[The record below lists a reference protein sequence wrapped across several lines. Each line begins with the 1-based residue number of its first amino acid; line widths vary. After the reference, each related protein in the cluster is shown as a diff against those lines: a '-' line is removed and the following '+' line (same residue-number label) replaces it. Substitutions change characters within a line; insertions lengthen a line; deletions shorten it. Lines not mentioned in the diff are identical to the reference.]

1 MAEEREGKNPVQSA
15 ERIFQV
21 METLADHGEMG
32 LMELSTAL
40 DLHKS
45 TVHRLLMSLIY
56 MGYAK
61 QDEATQKYMLS
72 YKVVNMAGKIL
83 ERMDILQVA
92 KPYMERL
99 SDLSGEAVHLV
110 QREGN
115 HILYIYKIEAK
126 VGTIRMVSHVGMVH
140 PMYCSGVGKAIMAT
154 LPDEEVK
161 KIWNESIIEKKTDKT
176 ITDFSQMQE
185 VLEEVRQNG
194 YALDDEENE
203 KGVRCIAACLH
214 GYQKEVKYAFSI
226 SGPTSRMTRERVKEL
241 AGGRFYMVHRPFR
254 LAEIMSKM
262 VACGIEPKRMQL
274 VYPYVDKE
282 PNMVLLEGS
291 RGGRS
296 RLTVEKP
303 LIVYKEQGVYTD
315 EIYDIYGY

>member
-1 MAEEREGKNPVQSA
+1 MAEEREAKNPVQSA

-140 PMYCSGVGKAIMAT
+140 PMYCSGVGKALLAE
-154 LPDEEVK
+154 LPDPEIED
-161 KIWNESIIEKKTDKT
+161 IWNSSE
-176 ITDFSQMQE
+176 ITSLTPYTVTSLSDLMDRIRG
-185 VLEEVRQNG
+185 VREAG
-194 YALDDEENE
+194 YAMDDEEN
-203 KGVRCIAACLH
+203 AH
-214 GYQKEVKYAFSI
+214 
-226 SGPTSRMTRERVKEL
+226 
-241 AGGRFYMVHRPFR
+241 
-254 LAEIMSKM
+254 
-262 VACGIEPKRMQL
+262 
-274 VYPYVDKE
+274 
-282 PNMVLLEGS
+282 
-291 RGGRS
+291 
-296 RLTVEKP
+296 RLTP
-303 LIVYKEQGVYTD
+303 SLSANH
-315 EIYDIYGY
+315 